1 MITTI
6 HIKNIGIIED
16 ITIDFNQGL
25 NILTGETGAGK
36 TLMIDSLAILA
47 GGRFSKEMIRKGEEY
62 SYVEACFFL
71 PNHENAIEG
80 NVIISRE
87 ISTNGRNMCK
97 INGRMVT
104 VNELKAFM
112 KSVIDIHGQQDNQV
126 ILDRSSHLGYLD
138 SFIGAEIKP
147 LKEEYRKQ
155 YNQYC
160 EINRLLA
167 ENYGDETE
175 KERKL
180 DLLKYQL
187 KEIQVAGLKVGEEEE
202 LEEKHRKMMYAEKVM
217 QNLAEANEALSNQT
231 IDSVNIAI
239 RALEKIEEID
249 GNYAEKLV
257 NLKNIYYEVQEL
269 TRDISSMQE
278 EDEWDAREQE
288 AVEERLDTLF
298 SLKRKYGNSIE
309 AVMEYAEKL
318 EKQIEEIENMDEIN
332 QKRRKE
338 LVEIEKTLQQ
348 LADNMHEI
356 REKYAKKLSHL
367 VNQEL
372 SDLEMKQAQF
382 TVEIKKESK
391 YQKNGMDE
399 VEFYICTNVGEEA
412 KPLIKIASGGEMSRI
427 MLAIKSVLAEID
439 RVPVLIFDEID
450 TGISGIAANAVGQKM
465 KKIAK
470 YHQVLC
476 ITHLANIAAKG
487 DYNYYIS
494 KKVKENHTIT
504 QIEQLNEERTLQEIA
519 RIASGDVSKISIEH
533 AQALRKAV

>member
-62 SYVEACFFL
+62 SYVEACLFL

-126 ILDRSSHLGYLD
+126 ILDKSSHLGYLD

-147 LKEEYRKQ
+147 LKEEYRRQ

-202 LEEKHRKMMYAEKVM
+202 LEEKHRKMMHAEKVM

-249 GNYAEKLV
+249 SSYAEKLV

-309 AVMEYAEKL
+309 AVMAYAEKL

-348 LADNMHEI
+348 LADKMHEM

-494 KKVKENHTIT
+494 KKVKENHTVT

>member
-62 SYVEACFFL
+62 SYVEACLFL

-126 ILDRSSHLGYLD
+126 ILDKSSHLGYLD

-147 LKEEYRKQ
+147 LKEEYRRQ

-202 LEEKHRKMMYAEKVM
+202 LEEKHRKMMHAEKVM

-239 RALEKIEEID
+239 RALEKIEKID
-249 GNYAEKLV
+249 SSYAEKLV

-309 AVMEYAEKL
+309 AVMAYAEKL

-348 LADNMHEI
+348 LADKTHEM

-382 TVEIKKESK
+382 TVEIKREIK

-494 KKVKENHTIT
+494 KKVKENHTVT

>member
-62 SYVEACFFL
+62 SYVEEFL
-71 PNHENAIEG
+71 FLTNHKNAIEG

-126 ILDRSSHLGYLD
+126 ILDKSSHLGYLD

-147 LKEEYRKQ
+147 LKEEYRRQ

-202 LEEKHRKMMYAEKVM
+202 LEEKHRKMMHAEKVM

-239 RALEKIEEID
+239 RALEKIEKID
-249 GNYAEKLV
+249 SSYAEKLV

-309 AVMEYAEKL
+309 AVMAYAEKL

-348 LADNMHEI
+348 LADKTHEM

-382 TVEIKKESK
+382 TVEIKREIK

-494 KKVKENHTIT
+494 KKVKENHTVT

>member
-126 ILDRSSHLGYLD
+126 ILDKSSHLGYLD

-147 LKEEYRKQ
+147 LKEEYRRQ

-202 LEEKHRKMMYAEKVM
+202 LEEKHRKMMHAEKVM

-249 GNYAEKLV
+249 SSYAEKLV

-348 LADNMHEI
+348 LADKMHEM

-412 KPLIKIASGGEMSRI
+412 KPPIKIASGGEMSRI

-494 KKVKENHTIT
+494 KKVKENHTVT

>member
-62 SYVEACFFL
+62 SYVEACLFL

-126 ILDRSSHLGYLD
+126 ILDKSSHLGYLD

-309 AVMEYAEKL
+309 AVMAYAEKL

-465 KKIAK
+465 KRIAK

-494 KKVKENHTIT
+494 KKVKENHTVT

>member
-62 SYVEACFFL
+62 SYVEACLFL

-126 ILDRSSHLGYLD
+126 ILDKSSHLGYLD

-309 AVMEYAEKL
+309 AVMAYAEKL

-382 TVEIKKESK
+382 TVEIKREIK

-465 KKIAK
+465 KRIAK

-494 KKVKENHTIT
+494 KKVKENHTVT

>member
-25 NILTGETGAGK
+25 NVLTGETGAGK

>member
-36 TLMIDSLAILA
+36 TLIIDSLAILA

-62 SYVEACFFL
+62 SYIEACLFL

-126 ILDRSSHLGYLD
+126 ILDKSSHLGYLD

-147 LKEEYRKQ
+147 LKEEYRKH
-155 YNQYC
+155 YDKYC

-187 KEIQVAGLKVGEEEE
+187 KEIQVADLKAGEEEE
-202 LEEKHRKMMYAEKVM
+202 LEEKHRKMMHTEKVM

-249 GNYAEKLV
+249 SNYAEKLV

-278 EDEWDAREQE
+278 EDEWDVREQE

-356 REKYAKKLSHL
+356 REKYAKRLSHL

-382 TVEIKKESK
+382 TVEIKKEGK

-494 KKVKENHTIT
+494 KKVKENHTVT

>member
-126 ILDRSSHLGYLD
+126 ILDKSSHLGYLD

-147 LKEEYRKQ
+147 LKEEYRRQ

-202 LEEKHRKMMYAEKVM
+202 LEEKHRKMMHAEKVM

-239 RALEKIEEID
+239 RALEKIEKID
-249 GNYAEKLV
+249 SSYAEKLV

-309 AVMEYAEKL
+309 AVMAYAEKL

-348 LADNMHEI
+348 LADKTHEM

-382 TVEIKKESK
+382 TVEIKREIK

-494 KKVKENHTIT
+494 KKVKENHTVT

>member
-62 SYVEACFFL
+62 SYVEACLFL

-126 ILDRSSHLGYLD
+126 ILDKSSHLGYLD

-147 LKEEYRKQ
+147 LKEEYRRQ

-202 LEEKHRKMMYAEKVM
+202 LEEKHRKMMHAEKVM

-239 RALEKIEEID
+239 RALEKIEKID
-249 GNYAEKLV
+249 SSYAEKLV

-298 SLKRKYGNSIE
+298 SLKRKYGNRIE
-309 AVMEYAEKL
+309 AVMAYAEKL

-348 LADNMHEI
+348 LADKTHEM

-382 TVEIKKESK
+382 TVEIKREIK

-494 KKVKENHTIT
+494 KKVKENHTVT

>member
-36 TLMIDSLAILA
+36 TLIIDSLGILA

-62 SYVEACFFL
+62 SYVEACLFL

-80 NVIISRE
+80 NIIVSRE
-87 ISTNGRNMCK
+87 ICTNGRNMCK

-104 VNELKAFM
+104 VNELKEFM
-112 KSVIDIHGQQDNQV
+112 KPIIDIHGQQDNQV
-126 ILDRSSHLGYLD
+126 ILDKNSHIGYLD
-138 SFIGAEIKP
+138 SFIGEEIET

-202 LEEKHRKMMYAEKVM
+202 LEEKHRKMMHAEKVM

-249 GNYAEKLV
+249 SSYAEKLV

-278 EDEWDAREQE
+278 EDEWDVREQE
-288 AVEERLDTLF
+288 AVEERLDTIF

-338 LVEIEKTLQQ
+338 VVEIEKTLQQ
-348 LADNMHEI
+348 LGNNMHEV
-356 REKYAKKLSHL
+356 REKYAKKLSRL

-382 TVEIKKESK
+382 TVGIKKKSQ
-391 YQKNGMDE
+391 YQKNGIDE

-465 KKIAK
+465 KRIAK

-494 KKVKENHTIT
+494 KKVKENHTVT

>member
-1 MITTI
+1 
-6 HIKNIGIIED
+6 
-16 ITIDFNQGL
+16 
-25 NILTGETGAGK
+25 
-36 TLMIDSLAILA
+36 
-47 GGRFSKEMIRKGEEY
+47 
-62 SYVEACFFL
+62 
-71 PNHENAIEG
+71 
-80 NVIISRE
+80 
-87 ISTNGRNMCK
+87 
-97 INGRMVT
+97 MVT
-104 VNELKAFM
+104 VNELKEFM
-112 KSVIDIHGQQDNQV
+112 KPIIDIHGQQDNQV
-126 ILDRSSHLGYLD
+126 ILDKSSHLGYLD

-147 LKEEYRKQ
+147 LKEEYRK
-155 YNQYC
+155 YYDKYC

-187 KEIQVAGLKVGEEEE
+187 KEIQVADLKIGEEEE
-202 LEEKHRKMMYAEKVM
+202 LEEKHRKMMHAEKVM
-217 QNLAEANEALSNQT
+217 QNLAEANETLSNQT

-249 GNYAEKLV
+249 TSYAEKLV

-278 EDEWDAREQE
+278 EDEWDIREQE
-288 AVEERLDTLF
+288 VVEERLDTLF
-298 SLKRKYGNSIE
+298 SLKRKYGSTIE
-309 AVMEYAEKL
+309 AVMEYAEEL

-332 QKRRKE
+332 QKRKKE
-338 LVEIEKTLQQ
+338 LAEIEKMLQQ
-348 LADNMHEI
+348 LGDNMHEI
-356 REKYAKKLSHL
+356 RKKYAKKLSHL

-382 TVEIKKESK
+382 TVEIKKESQ
-391 YQKNGMDE
+391 YQKNGIDE

-494 KKVKENHTIT
+494 KRVKENHTVT

-533 AQALRKAV
+533 AQALRRAV

>member
-36 TLMIDSLAILA
+36 TLIIDSLAILA

-62 SYVEACFFL
+62 SYIEACLFL

-126 ILDRSSHLGYLD
+126 ILDKSSHLGYLD

-147 LKEEYRKQ
+147 LKEEYRKH
-155 YNQYC
+155 YDKYC

-187 KEIQVAGLKVGEEEE
+187 KEIQVADLKAGEEEE
-202 LEEKHRKMMYAEKVM
+202 LEEKHRKMMHTEKVM

-249 GNYAEKLV
+249 SNYAEKLV

-278 EDEWDAREQE
+278 EDEWDVREQE

-356 REKYAKKLSHL
+356 REKYAKRLSHL

-382 TVEIKKESK
+382 TVEIEKEGK

-494 KKVKENHTIT
+494 KKVKENHTVT

>member
-36 TLMIDSLAILA
+36 TLIIDSLAILA

-62 SYVEACFFL
+62 SYVEACLFL

-80 NVIISRE
+80 NIIVSRE

-104 VNELKAFM
+104 VNELKEFM
-112 KSVIDIHGQQDNQV
+112 KPIIDIHGQQDNQV
-126 ILDRSSHLGYLD
+126 ILDKSSHLGYLD

-147 LKEEYRKQ
+147 LKEEYRK
-155 YNQYC
+155 YYDKYC

-187 KEIQVAGLKVGEEEE
+187 KEIQVADLKIGEEEE
-202 LEEKHRKMMYAEKVM
+202 LEEKHRKMMHAEKVM
-217 QNLAEANEALSNQT
+217 QNLAEANETLSNQT

-249 GNYAEKLV
+249 TSYAEKLV

-278 EDEWDAREQE
+278 EDEWDIREQE
-288 AVEERLDTLF
+288 VVEERLDTLF
-298 SLKRKYGNSIE
+298 SLKRKYGSTIE
-309 AVMEYAEKL
+309 AVMEYAEEL

-332 QKRRKE
+332 QKRKKE
-338 LVEIEKTLQQ
+338 LAEIEKMLQQ
-348 LADNMHEI
+348 LGDNMHEI
-356 REKYAKKLSHL
+356 RKKYAKKLSHL

-382 TVEIKKESK
+382 TVEIKKESQ
-391 YQKNGMDE
+391 YQKNGIDE

-494 KKVKENHTIT
+494 KRVKENHTVT

-533 AQALRKAV
+533 AQALRRAV

>member
-36 TLMIDSLAILA
+36 TLIIDSLGILA

-62 SYVEACFFL
+62 SYVEACLFL

-80 NVIISRE
+80 NIIVSRE
-87 ISTNGRNMCK
+87 ICTNGRNMCK

-104 VNELKAFM
+104 VNELKEFM
-112 KSVIDIHGQQDNQV
+112 KPIIDIHGQQDNQV
-126 ILDRSSHLGYLD
+126 ILDKNSHIGYLD
-138 SFIGAEIKP
+138 SFIGEEIET

-187 KEIQVAGLKVGEEEE
+187 KEIQVAGLKMGEEEE
-202 LEEKHRKMMYAEKVM
+202 LEEKHRKMMHAEKVM
-217 QNLAEANEALSNQT
+217 QNLAEANGALSNQT

-249 GNYAEKLV
+249 SSYAEKLV

-278 EDEWDAREQE
+278 EDEWDVREQE
-288 AVEERLDTLF
+288 AVEERLDTIF

-348 LADNMHEI
+348 LGNNMHEV
-356 REKYAKKLSHL
+356 REKYAKKLSRL

-382 TVEIKKESK
+382 TVGIKKKSQ
-391 YQKNGMDE
+391 YQKNGIDE

-465 KKIAK
+465 KRIAK

-494 KKVKENHTIT
+494 KKVKENHTVT

>member
-62 SYVEACFFL
+62 SYVEACLFL

-126 ILDRSSHLGYLD
+126 ILDKSSHLGYLD

-147 LKEEYRKQ
+147 LKEEYRRQ

-202 LEEKHRKMMYAEKVM
+202 LEEKHRKMMHAEKVM

-249 GNYAEKLV
+249 SSYAEKLV

-269 TRDISSMQE
+269 TRHISSMQE

-309 AVMEYAEKL
+309 AVMAYAEKL

-348 LADNMHEI
+348 LADKMHEM

-382 TVEIKKESK
+382 TVEIKREIK

-494 KKVKENHTIT
+494 KKVKENHTVT

>member
-16 ITIDFNQGL
+16 ITVDLNQGL

-36 TLMIDSLAILA
+36 TLIIDSLAILA
-47 GGRFSKEMIRKGEEY
+47 GGRFSKEMIRRGEDF
-62 SYVEACFFL
+62 SYIEACLFL

-80 NVIISRE
+80 NVIVSRE

-104 VNELKAFM
+104 VNELKEFM
-112 KSVIDIHGQQDNQV
+112 KPIIDIHGQQDNQV
-126 ILDRSSHLGYLD
+126 ILDKNSHLGYLD
-138 SFIGAEIKP
+138 SFIGAEIEP
-147 LKEEYRKQ
+147 LKEEYKKQ
-155 YNQYC
+155 YKQYC
-160 EINRLLA
+160 EINQLLA

-187 KEIQVAGLKVGEEEE
+187 KEIQGADLKVGEEEE
-202 LEEKHRKMMYAEKVM
+202 LEEKHRKMMHAEKVM
-217 QNLAEANEALSNQT
+217 QSLAEANEALSNQT
-231 IDSVNIAI
+231 IDSVNVAI
-239 RALEKIEEID
+239 KALERIEEID
-249 GNYAEKLV
+249 SNYAEKLV

-278 EDEWDAREQE
+278 DEWDRREQE
-288 AVEERLDTLF
+288 VVEERLDMLF

-309 AVMEYAEKL
+309 AVMAYAEKL

-332 QKRRKE
+332 QKRKKE
-338 LVEIEKTLQQ
+338 LVQIEKILQQ
-348 LADNMHEI
+348 LANDMHEK
-356 REKYAKKLSHL
+356 REKYAKQLSNL
-367 VNQEL
+367 VNKEL

-382 TVEIKKESK
+382 IVKVNKKNQ

-412 KPLIKIASGGEMSRI
+412 KPLVKIASGGEMSRI

-439 RVPVLIFDEID
+439 RVPILIFDEID

-494 KKVKENHTIT
+494 KKVKENHTVT
-504 QIEQLNEERTLQEIA
+504 QIEQLNEDRTLQEIA
-519 RIASGDVSKISIEH
+519 RIASGDISKISIEH

>member
-36 TLMIDSLAILA
+36 TLIIDSLAILA

-62 SYVEACFFL
+62 SYIEACLFL

-126 ILDRSSHLGYLD
+126 ILDKSSHLGYLD

-147 LKEEYRKQ
+147 LKEEYRKH
-155 YNQYC
+155 YDKYC

-187 KEIQVAGLKVGEEEE
+187 KEIQVADLKAGEEEE
-202 LEEKHRKMMYAEKVM
+202 LEEKHRKMMHTEKVM

-249 GNYAEKLV
+249 SNYAEKLV

-278 EDEWDAREQE
+278 EDEWDVREQE

-338 LVEIEKTLQQ
+338 LVEIGKTLQQ

-356 REKYAKKLSHL
+356 REKYAKRLSHL

-382 TVEIKKESK
+382 TVEIKKEGK

-494 KKVKENHTIT
+494 KKVKENHTVT

>member
-36 TLMIDSLAILA
+36 TLIIDSLGILA

-62 SYVEACFFL
+62 SYVEACLFL

-80 NVIISRE
+80 NIIVSRE
-87 ISTNGRNMCK
+87 ICTNGRNMCK

-104 VNELKAFM
+104 VNELKEFM
-112 KSVIDIHGQQDNQV
+112 KPIIDIHGQQDNQV
-126 ILDRSSHLGYLD
+126 ILDKNSHIGYLD
-138 SFIGAEIKP
+138 SFIGEEIET

-187 KEIQVAGLKVGEEEE
+187 KEIQVAGLKMGEEEE
-202 LEEKHRKMMYAEKVM
+202 LEEKHRKMMHAEKVM
-217 QNLAEANEALSNQT
+217 QNLAEANGALSNQT

-249 GNYAEKLV
+249 SSYAEKLV

-278 EDEWDAREQE
+278 EDEWDVREQE

-348 LADNMHEI
+348 LGNNMHEV
-356 REKYAKKLSHL
+356 REKYAKKLSRL

-382 TVEIKKESK
+382 TVGIKKKSQ
-391 YQKNGMDE
+391 YQKNGIDE

-465 KKIAK
+465 KRIAK

-494 KKVKENHTIT
+494 KKVKENHTVT

>member
-62 SYVEACFFL
+62 SYVEACLFL

-126 ILDRSSHLGYLD
+126 ILDKSSHLGYLD

-147 LKEEYRKQ
+147 LKEEYRRQ

-202 LEEKHRKMMYAEKVM
+202 LEEKHRKMMHAEKVM

-249 GNYAEKLV
+249 SSYAEKLV

-309 AVMEYAEKL
+309 AVMAYAEKL

-382 TVEIKKESK
+382 TVEIKKEGK

-494 KKVKENHTIT
+494 KKVKENHTVT

>member
-62 SYVEACFFL
+62 SYVEACLFL

-126 ILDRSSHLGYLD
+126 ILDKSSHLGYLD

-202 LEEKHRKMMYAEKVM
+202 LEEKHRKMMHAEKVM

-249 GNYAEKLV
+249 SSYAEKLV

-309 AVMEYAEKL
+309 AVMAYAEKL

-348 LADNMHEI
+348 LADKTHEM
-356 REKYAKKLSHL
+356 REKYAKKL
-367 VNQEL
+367 
-372 SDLEMKQAQF
+372 
-382 TVEIKKESK
+382 KK
-391 YQKNGMDE
+391 
-399 VEFYICTNVGEEA
+399 T
-412 KPLIKIASGGEMSRI
+412 
-427 MLAIKSVLAEID
+427 
-439 RVPVLIFDEID
+439 
-450 TGISGIAANAVGQKM
+450 
-465 KKIAK
+465 
-470 YHQVLC
+470 
-476 ITHLANIAAKG
+476 
-487 DYNYYIS
+487 
-494 KKVKENHTIT
+494 
-504 QIEQLNEERTLQEIA
+504 
-519 RIASGDVSKISIEH
+519 
-533 AQALRKAV
+533 

>member
-16 ITIDFNQGL
+16 ITVDLNQGL

-36 TLMIDSLAILA
+36 TLIIDSLAILA
-47 GGRFSKEMIRKGEEY
+47 GGRFSKEMIRRGEDF
-62 SYVEACFFL
+62 SYIEACLFL

-80 NVIISRE
+80 NVIVSRE

-104 VNELKAFM
+104 VNELKEFM
-112 KSVIDIHGQQDNQV
+112 KPIIDIHGQQDNQV
-126 ILDRSSHLGYLD
+126 ILDKNSHLGYLD
-138 SFIGAEIKP
+138 SFIGAEIEP
-147 LKEEYRKQ
+147 LKEEYKKQ
-155 YNQYC
+155 YKQYC
-160 EINRLLA
+160 EINQLLA

-187 KEIQVAGLKVGEEEE
+187 KEIQGADLKVGEEEE
-202 LEEKHRKMMYAEKVM
+202 LEEKHRKMMHAEKVM
-217 QNLAEANEALSNQT
+217 QSLAEANEALSNQT
-231 IDSVNIAI
+231 IDSVNVAI
-239 RALEKIEEID
+239 KALERIEEID
-249 GNYAEKLV
+249 SNYAEKLV

-278 EDEWDAREQE
+278 DEWDRREQE
-288 AVEERLDTLF
+288 VVEERLDMLF

-309 AVMEYAEKL
+309 AVMAYAEKL

-332 QKRRKE
+332 QKRKKE
-338 LVEIEKTLQQ
+338 LVQIEKILQQ
-348 LADNMHEI
+348 LANDMHEK
-356 REKYAKKLSHL
+356 REKYAKQLSNL
-367 VNQEL
+367 VNKEL

-382 TVEIKKESK
+382 IVKVNKKNQ

-439 RVPVLIFDEID
+439 RVPILIFDEID

-494 KKVKENHTIT
+494 KKVKENHTVT
-504 QIEQLNEERTLQEIA
+504 QIEQLNEDRTLQEIA
-519 RIASGDVSKISIEH
+519 RIASGDISKISIEH

>member
-62 SYVEACFFL
+62 SYVEACLFL

-126 ILDRSSHLGYLD
+126 ILDKSSHLGYLD

-147 LKEEYRKQ
+147 LKEEYRRQ

-202 LEEKHRKMMYAEKVM
+202 LEEKHRKMMHAEKVM

-239 RALEKIEEID
+239 RALEKIEKID
-249 GNYAEKLV
+249 SSYAEKLV

-309 AVMEYAEKL
+309 AVMAYAEKL

-348 LADNMHEI
+348 LADKMHEM

-494 KKVKENHTIT
+494 KKVKENHTVT

>member
-62 SYVEACFFL
+62 SYVEACLFL

-126 ILDRSSHLGYLD
+126 ILDKSSHLGYLD

-147 LKEEYRKQ
+147 LKEEYRRQ

-202 LEEKHRKMMYAEKVM
+202 LEEKHRKMMHAEKVM

-249 GNYAEKLV
+249 SSYAEKLV

-309 AVMEYAEKL
+309 AVMAYAEKL

-348 LADNMHEI
+348 LADKMHEM

-382 TVEIKKESK
+382 TVEIKRESK

-494 KKVKENHTIT
+494 KKVKENHTVT

>member
-36 TLMIDSLAILA
+36 TLIIDSLGILA

-62 SYVEACFFL
+62 SYVEACLFL

-80 NVIISRE
+80 NIIVSRE
-87 ISTNGRNMCK
+87 ICTNGRNMCK

-104 VNELKAFM
+104 VNELKEFM
-112 KSVIDIHGQQDNQV
+112 KPIIDIHGQQDNQV
-126 ILDRSSHLGYLD
+126 ILDKNSHIGYLD
-138 SFIGAEIKP
+138 SFIGEEIET

-202 LEEKHRKMMYAEKVM
+202 LEEKHRKMMHAEKVM
-217 QNLAEANEALSNQT
+217 QNLAEANGALSNQT

-249 GNYAEKLV
+249 SSYAEKLV

-278 EDEWDAREQE
+278 EDEWDVREQE
-288 AVEERLDTLF
+288 AVEERLDTIF

-348 LADNMHEI
+348 LGNNMHEV
-356 REKYAKKLSHL
+356 REKYAKKLSRL

-382 TVEIKKESK
+382 TVGIKKKSQ
-391 YQKNGMDE
+391 YQKNGIDE

-465 KKIAK
+465 KRIAK

-494 KKVKENHTIT
+494 KKVKENHTVT

>member
-36 TLMIDSLAILA
+36 TLIIDSLAILA

-62 SYVEACFFL
+62 SYVEACLFL

-126 ILDRSSHLGYLD
+126 ILDKSSHLGYLD

-249 GNYAEKLV
+249 SNYAEKLV

-278 EDEWDAREQE
+278 EDEWDVREQE

-356 REKYAKKLSHL
+356 REKYAKRLSHL

-382 TVEIKKESK
+382 TVEIKKEGK

-494 KKVKENHTIT
+494 KKVKENHTVT

>member
-36 TLMIDSLAILA
+36 TLIIDSLGILA

-62 SYVEACFFL
+62 SYVEACLFL

-80 NVIISRE
+80 NIIVSRE
-87 ISTNGRNMCK
+87 ICTNGRNMCK

-104 VNELKAFM
+104 VNELKEFM
-112 KSVIDIHGQQDNQV
+112 KPIIDIHGQQDNQV
-126 ILDRSSHLGYLD
+126 ILDKNSHIGYLD
-138 SFIGAEIKP
+138 SFIGEEIET

-202 LEEKHRKMMYAEKVM
+202 LEEKHRKMMHAEKVM
-217 QNLAEANEALSNQT
+217 QNLAEANGALSNQT

-249 GNYAEKLV
+249 SSYAEKLV

-278 EDEWDAREQE
+278 EDEWDVREQE
-288 AVEERLDTLF
+288 AVEERLDTIF

-338 LVEIEKTLQQ
+338 VVEIEKTLQQ
-348 LADNMHEI
+348 LGNNMHEV
-356 REKYAKKLSHL
+356 REKYAKKLSRL

-382 TVEIKKESK
+382 TVGIKKKSQ
-391 YQKNGMDE
+391 YQKNGIDE

-465 KKIAK
+465 KRIAK

-494 KKVKENHTIT
+494 KKVKENHTVT

>member
-62 SYVEACFFL
+62 SYVEACLFL

-126 ILDRSSHLGYLD
+126 ILDKSSHLGYLD

-309 AVMEYAEKL
+309 AVMAYAEKL

>member
-62 SYVEACFFL
+62 SYVEACLFL

-126 ILDRSSHLGYLD
+126 ILDKSSHLGYLD

-147 LKEEYRKQ
+147 LKEEYRRQ

-202 LEEKHRKMMYAEKVM
+202 LEEKHRKMMHAEKVM

-239 RALEKIEEID
+239 RALEKIEKID
-249 GNYAEKLV
+249 SSYAEKLV

-309 AVMEYAEKL
+309 AVMAYAEKL

-348 LADNMHEI
+348 LADKMHEM

-382 TVEIKKESK
+382 TVEIKRESK

-494 KKVKENHTIT
+494 KKVKENHTVT

>member
-338 LVEIEKTLQQ
+338 LVEIEKTLQR